1 MEKYLHGANRVS
13 PLPEE
18 ENVDL
23 NSNDSSSTMRVSTSL
38 PKANIA
44 GKCSNLRLKLRLL
57 KKVFKF
63 NLISCLI

>member
-23 NSNDSSSTMRVSTSL
+23 RTVSTSL
-38 PKANIA
+38 ACANA
-44 GKCSNLRLKLRLL
+44 VGKWHELDTTSCGFS
-57 KKVFKF
+57 KVFKF
-63 NLISCLI
+63 NLISRLI